1 MSFIGNSFTFDNISS
16 ERYGL
21 FIITKDSKDTI
32 DISDYKSDVIKT
44 NRQSKFHPLKQ
55 TIEKPAEIPI
65 SICSETPL
73 ARNQLDQIDTWLFR
87 NDGKFR
93 KLRIN
98 QEDMQG
104 YYYNCRL
111 INLSGDTFA
120 NNIHVINALM
130 QCDSIYAWANPQTR
144 VVNITSTPTN
154 FKFANISSENTL
166 KPVYTIK
173 AGMVYGLMGGEGILS
188 NRYIKIT
195 NTTTN
200 EYMELDGLLDGEV
213 ITIDTEHEIISSDM
227 RTSGLLDLFNKNFM
241 RLERGSH
248 NFLIEGDILEFKI
261 LYQNCRKIGN

>member
-1 MSFIGNSFTFDNISS
+1 MAFVGNSFTFDNISS

-21 FIITKDSKDTI
+21 FIITKDSKDTV

-55 TIEKPAEIPI
+55 TIEKPSEIPI

-73 ARNQLDQIDTWLFR
+73 SRNQLDQIDSWLFR

-98 QEDMQG
+98 QEDMEG

-120 NNIHVINALM
+120 NNIHVINAVM

-144 VVNITSTPTN
+144 VINITSTPTN
-154 FKFANISSENTL
+154 FKFTNISSEDML

-173 AGMVYGLMGGEGILS
+173 VGMVYGLLGGEILN

-195 NTTTN
+195 DTTTN
-200 EYMELDGLLDGEV
+200 EYMELSGLLDNE
-213 ITIDTEHEIISSDM
+213 IIKIDTEHEIITSDK
-227 RTSGLLDLFNKNFM
+227 RTSGVLDLFNKNFM
-241 RLERGSH
+241 RLSRGKH
-248 NFLIEGDILEFKI
+248 EFLIEGDILEFKMM
-261 LYQNCRKIGN
+261 YQNARKIGN